1 MQRERGA
8 GQTSAVGVSPSRSTF
23 GTSRVMQR
31 SSALS
36 MLVDVE
42 RLDDA
47 LPDLRVF
54 ELPAF
59 DPD

>member
-1 MQRERGA
+1 
-8 GQTSAVGVSPSRSTF
+8 
-23 GTSRVMQR
+23 MQR